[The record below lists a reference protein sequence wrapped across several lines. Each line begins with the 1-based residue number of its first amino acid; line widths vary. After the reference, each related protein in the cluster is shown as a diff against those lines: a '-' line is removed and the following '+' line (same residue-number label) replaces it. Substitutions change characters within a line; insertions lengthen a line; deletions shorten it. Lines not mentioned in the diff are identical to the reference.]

1 VSVGTFSTQIQ
12 RQIFIITTLF
22 AVVVLA
28 CGPIDR
34 LQGLNQQQQAVA
46 TGAAIIRDN
55 SQLATNAYQK
65 LQTLSSYRLESRH
78 LMRDHA
84 GHEISRVVVEEH
96 DSTGNIHTQTQTS
109 DGSAREVFIVD
120 GHTYLY
126 DLQYEGWIDSDTTPP
141 AEVQSNGEISVT
153 DSMHLLT
160 QFGAAPTK
168 SGHETLN
175 SRPATRYRLGYV
187 VTEMAE
193 IFGQELA
200 DSPLD
205 LRGTLWVDD
214 ETGVLLKS
222 EILLYQ
228 GETNLPTQ
236 EFVLEISQINDLAP
250 IEVPLPL
257 IDPAAIVAATATAQA
272 WTILDARLDYR
283 GEQVSFEV
291 IPLQVTQ
298 IPNSSPRRAEV
309 QLLLRQL
316 PDNLFGELEPFLAQ
330 LREQLTLSIPN
341 RNLVVTSSGYRLENS
356 NRDEQ
361 IVNVVYLF
369 NADLEEFSHA
379 ELIISG
385 VGNPLFSPVPI
396 EEVEN

>member
-1 VSVGTFSTQIQ
+1 
-12 RQIFIITTLF
+12 
-22 AVVVLA
+22 
-28 CGPIDR
+28 
-34 LQGLNQQQQAVA
+34 
-46 TGAAIIRDN
+46 
-55 SQLATNAYQK
+55 
-65 LQTLSSYRLESRH
+65 
-78 LMRDHA
+78 
-84 GHEISRVVVEEH
+84 
-96 DSTGNIHTQTQTS
+96 
-109 DGSAREVFIVD
+109 
-120 GHTYLY
+120 
-126 DLQYEGWIDSDTTPP
+126 
-141 AEVQSNGEISVT
+141 
-153 DSMHLLT
+153 MHLLT
-160 QFGAAPTK
+160 QFGAAPTE
-168 SGHETLN
+168 SGHERLN
-175 SRPATRYRLGYV
+175 NRPATRYRLGYV

-250 IEVPLPL
+250 IEVPLPVV
-257 IDPAAIVAATATAQA
+257 DPAAIVAATATAQA
-272 WTILDARLDYR
+272 WTILDVRLDYR
-283 GEQVSFEV
+283 GEQVSFKV
-291 IPLQVTQ
+291 IPRQVTQ

-330 LREQLTLSIPN
+330 LREQLTLSIPK
-341 RNLVVTSSGYRLENS
+341 RNLVVTSSGYRLEIS

-396 EEVEN
+396 EEVED

>member
-1 VSVGTFSTQIQ
+1 
-12 RQIFIITTLF
+12 
-22 AVVVLA
+22 VVILA

-34 LQGLNQQQQAVA
+34 LQGLNQEQQAVA
-46 TGAAIIRDN
+46 TGAAIIHEN
-55 SQLATNAYQK
+55 SQVAAGAYQK

-78 LMRDHA
+78 LRRDRA
-84 GHEISRVVVEEH
+84 GHELSRVVVEEH
-96 DSTGNIHTQTQTS
+96 DSTGNIHTQTQSS
-109 DGSAREVFIVD
+109 DGSEREIFIVD
-120 GHTYLY
+120 GHTYQY
-126 DLQYEGWIDSDTTPP
+126 DLQYEGWIDSGTTPP
-141 AEVQSNGEISVT
+141 TEVQSTDEISVT

-160 QFGAAPTK
+160 QFGAAPTR
-168 SGHETLN
+168 SGHETLHD
-175 SRPATRYRLGYV
+175 RPATRYRLEYV
-187 VTEMAE
+187 VAEMAE

-236 EFVLEISQINDLAP
+236 EFVLEISQINDIAP
-250 IEVPLPL
+250 IEIPSPV

-291 IPLQVTQ
+291 IPLHITRV
-298 IPNSSPRRAEV
+298 PNSSPRKAEI

-316 PDNLFGELEPFLAQ
+316 PDNLFVELEPFLAQ
-330 LREQLTLSIPN
+330 LREKLTLSIPK
-341 RNLVVTSSGYRLENS
+341 RNLVVTSSGYRLANS

-361 IVNVVYLF
+361 TVNVVYLF
-369 NADLEEFSHA
+369 NADLEDFSVA

-385 VGNPLFSPVPI
+385 VGNPLFAPVPI
-396 EEVEN
+396 EEVED